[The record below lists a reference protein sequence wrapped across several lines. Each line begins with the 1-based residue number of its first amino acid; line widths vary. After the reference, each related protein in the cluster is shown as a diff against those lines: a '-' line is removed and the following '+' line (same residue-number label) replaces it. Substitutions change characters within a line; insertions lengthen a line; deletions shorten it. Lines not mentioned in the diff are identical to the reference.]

1 MSEVDEMTELSQG
14 GGIETPGARPAS
26 HRVGDELLAGY
37 VAGALPEAFGL
48 VIAAQASLDPETRAR
63 LADLEAIGGALLEEG
78 PAVEMREDALAAT
91 LARIAAAGDD
101 APEADVAPSPD
112 SPDCEVLPAPVRAY
126 VGGGLADVR
135 WRPVGMGAKQAIL
148 HETGE
153 ASVRLLSIPAGC
165 EMPDHGHHGTEM
177 TLVLKGAFL
186 DGGAR
191 YARGDV
197 EVVDEDVAHHPVAD
211 IGEECICLVACEGRL
226 KFSGLLPRMAQP
238 FLRI

>member
-1 MSEVDEMTELSQG
+1 MTDLSQG
-14 GGIETPGARPAS
+14 GGKQTPEARPAS
-26 HRVGDELLAGY
+26 HSFGDEMLAGY

-48 VIAAQASLDPETRAR
+48 VIAAQASLDPDTRAR
-63 LADLEAIGGALLEEG
+63 LDALEAIGGALLEDG
-78 PAVEMREDALAAT
+78 SAVAMGDDALAAT
-91 LARIAAAGDD
+91 LARIADAEDD
-101 APEADVAPSPD
+101 APPAAEATATVG
-112 SPDCEVLPAPVRAY
+112 DCDVLPAPVRAY
-126 VGGGLADVR
+126 VGGGLANVR

-177 TLVLKGAFL
+177 TLVLKGAFI

-197 EVVDEDVAHHPVAD
+197 EVVDEDVAHTPVAD
-211 IGEECICLVACEGRL
+211 IGEDCICLVACEGRL
-226 KFSGLLPRMAQP
+226 KFSGLLPRMAAP